1 MRFGLNQDRK
11 LVHFFSSGWMSPL
24 ARLLLQRALCDIVG
38 GKGMQRAA
46 NKSVQF
52 SFFLGGAAKISPSHR
67 D

>member
-11 LVHFFSSGWMSPL
+11 LVHFFPSGWMSPL
-24 ARLLLQRALCDIVG
+24 ARLLLLLQQALCDIVG

-52 SFFLGGAAKISPSHR
+52 S
-67 D
+67 